1 MKKIILIFALFMGV
15 FAAQAQSLQEN
26 KFFDNMSVTLKG
38 GAIMPFQGYAFWPS
52 ARGVF
57 GLELRKQ
64 ITPVIGFG
72 LEGEATIN
80 TTSWEKTPNY
90 WGPKSP
96 NIIDH
101 TLAGLFGTVNLGN
114 LFMGYAGKPRFF
126 ELEAVFGAGWLHAFH
141 RAGESAHVY
150 GNDYDSWYTKA
161 GANLN
166 FNFGEAR
173 AFTFSLKP
181 AVVWDMNGDI
191 MQAYRHCSNVKTIEG
206 PHSNLSNL
214 FMGYKGMPR
223 VFEVEGV
230 IGAGWLHAFH
240 RAEAATMYGNDYD
253 SWYTKAGA
261 NLNFNFGESR
271 AWTFSLKPSVVWDMN
286 GDIMQI
292 YRNNERFRGEWNVD
306 GHVPHNGKSQ
316 MSASHAAVE
325 LEAGITYHFKGSNG
339 ERYITFCPYKYSQND
354 IDALN
359 NDINGLR
366 SQLNGLKGD
375 LDAANARNAQLQRD
389 LDAAR
394 KAPKPEAI
402 DKTKYV
408 ERDAMYMN
416 VLVHFKVNKTNI
428 TPDQQANVERVAM
441 YLKNNP
447 NATVDIKGYASV
459 EGPADNNVRLA
470 NGRAEAVKNMLIN
483 KYKIEPNRI
492 NAQGC
497 GTTDMFQ
504 ELSWN
509 RVSICELIVKK

>member
-1 MKKIILIFALFMGV
+1 MG
-15 FAAQAQSLQEN
+15 
-26 KFFDNMSVTLKG
+26 
-38 GAIMPFQGYAFWPS
+38 I
-52 ARGVF
+52 
-57 GLELRKQ
+57 
-64 ITPVIGFG
+64 
-72 LEGEATIN
+72 EGEATIN

-101 TLAGLFGTVNLGN
+101 TLAGLFGTVNL
-114 LFMGYAGKPRFF
+114 
-126 ELEAVFGAGWLHAFH
+126 
-141 RAGESAHVY
+141 
-150 GNDYDSWYTKA
+150 
-161 GANLN
+161 
-166 FNFGEAR
+166 
-173 AFTFSLKP
+173 
-181 AVVWDMNGDI
+181 
-191 MQAYRHCSNVKTIEG
+191 
-206 PHSNLSNL
+206 SNL
-214 FMGYKGMPR
+214 FMGYKGIPR
-223 VFEVEGV
+223 FFEVEGV

-240 RAEAATMYGNDYD
+240 RAEAAAMWGNDYD

-286 GDIMQI
+286 GDVMQVF
-292 YRNNERFRGEWNVD
+292 RDNDRFKKDWVAD
-306 GHVPHNGKSQ
+306 QGHETHNGKSQ
-316 MSASHAAVE
+316 MNANHAAVE

-359 NDINGLR
+359 NEINGMR
-366 SQLNGLKGD
+366 NQLNGLKGD

-389 LDAAR
+389 LDAAK
-394 KAPKPEAI
+394 KAQPKTEVI
-402 DKTKYV
+402 DKTKYIDR
-408 ERDAMYMN
+408 ESAMMN

-447 NATVDIKGYASV
+447 TATVDIKGYAST

-483 KYKIEPNRI
+483 KYKIDPSRI
-492 NAQGC
+492 SAQGC
-497 GTTDMFQ
+497 GATDMFQ

-509 RVSICELIVKK
+509 RVSICELVVKK

>member
-1 MKKIILIFALFMGV
+1 MKKIILTLALLMGV
-15 FAAQAQSLQEN
+15 FAAQAQSLEQN
-26 KFFDNMSVTLKG
+26 KFFDNWSVTLKG

-57 GLELRKQ
+57 GLEIKKQ
-64 ITPVIGFG
+64 LTPTFG
-72 LEGEATIN
+72 LGVEGEATIN
-80 TTSWEKTPNY
+80 TTSWEKDPMF

-101 TLAGLFGTVNLGN
+101 TLAGMFGTVNLSN
-114 LFMGYAGKPRFF
+114 LFGGYKGKPRVF
-126 ELEAVFGAGWLHAFH
+126 EIEGVFGAGWLHAFH
-141 RAGESAHVY
+141 RMESADYY
-150 GNDYDSWYTKA
+150 G
-161 GANLN
+161 L
-166 FNFGEAR
+166 
-173 AFTFSLKP
+173 
-181 AVVWDMNGDI
+181 
-191 MQAYRHCSNVKTIEG
+191 
-206 PHSNLSNL
+206 
-214 FMGYKGMPR
+214 
-223 VFEVEGV
+223 
-230 IGAGWLHAFH
+230 
-240 RAEAATMYGNDYD
+240 DYD

-271 AWTFSLKPSVVWDMN
+271 AWTFSLKPAVVWDMN
-286 GDIMQI
+286 GDVMMG
-292 YRNNERFRGEWNVD
+292 YRYNSRVRNV
-306 GHVPHNGKSQ
+306 VTPHAN
-316 MSASHAAVE
+316 ASKMNAEHAAVE

-339 ERYITFCPYKYSQND
+339 ERYITFCPYKYSQDD

-359 NDINGLR
+359 GQINGLR
-366 SQLNGLKGD
+366 GQLNGLQGD

-389 LDAAR
+389 LDAAK
-394 KAPKPEAI
+394 KAKPETI

-428 TPDQQANVERVAM
+428 TPDQQPNVERVAM

-459 EGPADNNVRLA
+459 EGPQDNNIRLA
-470 NGRAEAVKNMLIN
+470 NGRAEAVKNMLVN
-483 KYKIEPNRI
+483 KYKIDASRI

>member
-1 MKKIILIFALFMGV
+1 MKKIILTLALLMGV
-15 FAAQAQSLQEN
+15 FAAQAQSLEQN

-52 ARGVF
+52 ARGIF
-57 GLELRKQ
+57 GLEIKKQ
-64 ITPVIGFG
+64 LTPVFG
-72 LEGEATIN
+72 MGVEGEATIN
-80 TTSWEKTPNY
+80 TTSWQKEPNY

-101 TLAGLFGTVNLGN
+101 TLAGMFGTVNLGN

-206 PHSNLSNL
+206 PHSNLSKMN
-214 FMGYKGMPR
+214 
-223 VFEVEGV
+223 
-230 IGAGWLHAFH
+230 
-240 RAEAATMYGNDYD
+240 
-253 SWYTKAGA
+253 A
-261 NLNFNFGESR
+261 N
-271 AWTFSLKPSVVWDMN
+271 
-286 GDIMQI
+286 
-292 YRNNERFRGEWNVD
+292 
-306 GHVPHNGKSQ
+306 
-316 MSASHAAVE
+316 HAAVE

-339 ERYITFCPYKYSQND
+339 ERYMTFCPYKYSQDD

-359 NDINGLR
+359 GQINGLR
-366 SQLNGLKGD
+366 NQLNGLQGD

-394 KAPKPEAI
+394 KAAANMKPATEVI
-402 DKTKYV
+402 DKSAK
-408 ERDAMYMN
+408 YMN

-428 TPDQQANVERVAM
+428 TADQQPNVERVAM

-447 NATVDIKGYASV
+447 TATVEIKGYASP
-459 EGPADNNVRLA
+459 EGPKDNNIRLA

-483 KYKIEPNRI
+483 KYKIDASRI
-492 NAQGC
+492 KAEGC
-497 GTTDMFQ
+497 GISDMFQ

>member
-1 MKKIILIFALFMGV
+1 MKKIILTLALLMGV
-15 FAAQAQSLQEN
+15 CAAQAQSLEQN
-26 KFFDNMSVTLKG
+26 KFFDNISVTLKG

-52 ARGVF
+52 ARGIFGMEIKKQLTPVF
-57 GLELRKQ
+57 GLG
-64 ITPVIGFG
+64 V
-72 LEGEATIN
+72 EGEATIN
-80 TTSWEKTPNY
+80 TTSWEKEPNF

-101 TLAGLFGTVNLGN
+101 TLAGLFGTVNLSN
-114 LFMGYAGKPRFF
+114 LFAGYAGKPRVF
-126 ELEAVFGAGWLHAFH
+126 ELEGVIGAGWLHAFH
-141 RAGESAHVY
+141 RNESANFY
-150 GNDYDSWYTKA
+150 GNDYNSWYTKA

-166 FNFGEAR
+166 FNFGENR

-181 AVVWDMNGDI
+181 AVVWDMNGDVMI
-191 MQAYRHCSNVKTIEG
+191 PYRDNTNAHARWNGE
-206 PHSNLSNL
+206 
-214 FMGYKGMPR
+214 PR
-223 VFEVEGV
+223 
-230 IGAGWLHAFH
+230 
-240 RAEAATMYGNDYD
+240 
-253 SWYTKAGA
+253 
-261 NLNFNFGESR
+261 
-271 AWTFSLKPSVVWDMN
+271 
-286 GDIMQI
+286 
-292 YRNNERFRGEWNVD
+292 
-306 GHVPHNGKSQ
+306 NGKSQ
-316 MSASHAAVE
+316 MNADHAAVE
-325 LEAGITYHFKGSNG
+325 LEAGLTYHFKGSNG

-366 SQLNGLKGD
+366 NQLNGLKGD

-389 LDAAR
+389 LDAAK
-394 KAPKPEAI
+394 KAKPETI

-428 TPDQQANVERVAM
+428 TPDQQPNVERVAM

-459 EGPADNNVRLA
+459 EGPQDNNIRLA
-470 NGRAEAVKNMLIN
+470 NGRAEAVKNMLVN
-483 KYKIEPNRI
+483 KYKIDASRI

>member
-1 MKKIILIFALFMGV
+1 MKKIILILALFMGV

-52 ARGVF
+52 ARGIF
-57 GLELRKQ
+57 GLEIKKQ
-64 ITPVIGFG
+64 VTPVFG
-72 LEGEATIN
+72 MGIEGEATIN

-114 LFMGYAGKPRFF
+114 LFAGYQGIPRFF
-126 ELEAVFGAGWLHAFH
+126 EL
-141 RAGESAHVY
+141 
-150 GNDYDSWYTKA
+150 
-161 GANLN
+161 
-166 FNFGEAR
+166 
-173 AFTFSLKP
+173 
-181 AVVWDMNGDI
+181 
-191 MQAYRHCSNVKTIEG
+191 
-206 PHSNLSNL
+206 
-214 FMGYKGMPR
+214 
-223 VFEVEGV
+223 EGV

-240 RAEAATMYGNDYD
+240 RTESANMYGNDYN

-271 AWTFSLKPSVVWDMN
+271 AWTFSLKPAVVWDMN
-286 GDIMQI
+286 GDVMIP
-292 YRNNERFRGEWNVD
+292 YRDNTNARARWNGE
-306 GHVPHNGKSQ
+306 PRNGKSQ
-316 MSASHAAVE
+316 MNADHAAVE
-325 LEAGITYHFKGSNG
+325 LEAGLTYHFKGSNG

-366 SQLNGLKGD
+366 NQLNGLKGD

-389 LDAAR
+389 LDAAK
-394 KAPKPEAI
+394 KAKPET
-402 DKTKYV
+402 KTEVVDNTAK
-408 ERDAMYMN
+408 YMN
-416 VLVHFKVNKTNI
+416 VLVHFLVNKTNI
-428 TPDQQANVERVAM
+428 TKDQQANVERVAM

-447 NATVDIKGYASV
+447 TATVDIKGYAST
-459 EGPADNNVRLA
+459 EGPKDNNIRLA

-483 KYKIEPNRI
+483 KYKIEPSRI

-497 GTTDMFQ
+497 GETDMFQ